1 MKNIMR
7 HKKLII
13 GTCIMLAAAV
23 GGLSVTTVMAGTA
36 IKTAVAENGQ
46 LDCELE
52 LNGKVESLTEKT
64 YFAKIDGRIGSVKV
78 REGDPVKKGDLLVS
92 YDTDELS
99 RAQTLAELD
108 VNTDQGTYDASVQAR
123 ERVEGLYGEAKNSI
137 PALEAQITNTEAV
150 IMVTRKILTDRQA
163 EFAAR
168 NAQLQADLACCVVGE
183 DDDPADVQKAR
194 DNIQKEIAKNQYDSQ
209 YDPEIVKRQEEL
221 QYLEFLM
228 TTYREK
234 KSIMES
240 QKASTQLSRQTQG
253 DKDKLEAVKATDD
266 ILNETKLKD
275 YEAASGG
282 IRAGFDGVVT
292 KISVEEGSD
301 VSVGQEIIQIQSL
314 ADTAVVCYV
323 NKYDIINL
331 EEGQTASSHIKN
343 KDYAC
348 HVSRIEKKTSD
359 DGTTPGI
366 RVELKIDEPDDAII
380 LGIESKTKVRTALV
394 SDTLLIPTDALC
406 SEDERDY
413 VFIIKD
419 GKAEKRFVTVGAKN
433 DEFAEILDGLQAG
446 ETVGWDES
454 SELTDGQK
462 VKVK

>member
-1 MKNIMR
+1 MK

-13 GTCIMLAAAV
+13 GTCVMLAVAV
-23 GGLSVTTVMAGTA
+23 GGFSVTTVMAGTA
-36 IKTAVAENGQ
+36 IKTAVAQKGQ

-52 LNGKVESLTEKT
+52 LNGNVESLTEKT

-92 YDTDELS
+92 YDTDELT

-108 VNTDQGTYDASVQAR
+108 VNADQGNYDASVQAG

-137 PALEAQITNTEAV
+137 PELEAQIANREAV

-183 DDDPADVQKAR
+183 DDDPEDVQKSR

-240 QKASTQLSRQTQG
+240 QKASTQLNRQTQG
-253 DKDKLEAVKATDD
+253 NKDKLEAEKATDD

-292 KISVEEGSD
+292 KISVEEGA
-301 VSVGQEIIQIQSL
+301 SVTAGQEVVQIQSL
-314 ADTAVVCYV
+314 GDTAVVCYV
-323 NKYDIINL
+323 NKYDIINI
-331 EEGQTASSHIKN
+331 EEGQSANAHIKN

-359 DGTTPGI
+359 EGSTPGI
-366 RVELKIDEPDDAII
+366 RVELDIDEPDDAII
-380 LGIESKTKVRTALV
+380 LGIESKVKVRTALV
-394 SDTLLIPTDALC
+394 SDTLLIPTDALS

-413 VFIIKD
+413 VFIIED
-419 GKAEKRFVTVGAKN
+419 GKAVKRFVTVGAKN
-433 DEFAEILDGLQAG
+433 DEFAEILEGLQDG

-454 SELTDGQK
+454 SELKDGQK
-462 VKVK
+462 VKAK